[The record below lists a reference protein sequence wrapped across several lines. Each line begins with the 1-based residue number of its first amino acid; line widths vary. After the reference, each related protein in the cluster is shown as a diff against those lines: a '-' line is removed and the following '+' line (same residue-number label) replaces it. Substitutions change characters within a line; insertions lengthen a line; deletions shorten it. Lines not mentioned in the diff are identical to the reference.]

1 MNGGLWPRKA
11 PEGRN
16 DPCNTP
22 CSPTSLLQAPVPS
35 MRIPIAV
42 PALRTSAVLPVMA
55 APPRRPSTAA
65 SGTRARFPLCEG
77 FFGRLVLPR
86 ARSRLTFAPAER
98 RIDHQALCDH
108 GRSAG
113 GGCRGSGRLC
123 DGGSG
128 LRGRRHGVGPGR
140 DRRVHQHAG
149 GRVEP
154 RQVPRL
160 YQTDPAWQAHRMREA
175 PSRKRGAAPHAW
187 PWST

>member
-1 MNGGLWPRKA
+1 MAACGRARLPKEGTTHATHRVRQQACSKHRCRVCEFRSPYRLCARQPFCLSWPRRLA
-11 PEGRN
+11 GLRR
-16 DPCNTP
+16 
-22 CSPTSLLQAPVPS
+22 LRPV
-35 MRIPIAV
+35 
-42 PALRTSAVLPVMA
+42 
-55 APPRRPSTAA
+55 
-65 SGTRARFPLCEG
+65 RAQRFPLCEG

-128 LRGRRHGVGPGR
+128 LRGRRHGVGPRARSPGPSARRWASGAKGR
-140 DRRVHQHAG
+140 SPGCIRPIPPG
-149 GRVEP
+149 
-154 RQVPRL
+154 
-160 YQTDPAWQAHRMREA
+160 QAHRMREA